1 MALARDPLPESA
13 FQPRRVADRDDD
25 GSGRFSVMMVIF
37 VALLAAAFV
46 CATLKAGVQNEPAQQ
61 PESFDKLCAMT
72 STAPQKLR
80 GQVPRVPTHEGFF
93 VVRSVVQ

>member
-1 MALARDPLPESA
+1 MALARDPLPEDLP
-13 FQPRRVADRDDD
+13 FQPRQVADRDDD

-61 PESFDKLCAMT
+61 PSDRTPSSGLKLNE
-72 STAPQKLR
+72 
-80 GQVPRVPTHEGFF
+80 GTHHQFLEVLSGL
-93 VVRSVVQ
+93 

>member
-1 MALARDPLPESA
+1 MSIGRKALIGDGPMALARDPLPESA

-61 PESFDKLCAMT
+61 PES
-72 STAPQKLR
+72 STNSAQ
-80 GQVPRVPTHEGFF
+80 
-93 VVRSVVQ
+93 

>member
-1 MALARDPLPESA
+1 MSIGRKALIGDGPMALARDPLPESA
-13 FQPRRVADRDDD
+13 FQPRRVPDRDDD

-61 PESFDKLCAMT
+61 PES
-72 STAPQKLR
+72 STNSAQ
-80 GQVPRVPTHEGFF
+80 
-93 VVRSVVQ
+93 